1 MPWRKRNFGVI
12 VWWWFPG
19 QQSSLSHPSN
29 FLSWSQQDKQL
40 KDKMQWQKKLFGRKD
55 ADNGRK
61 DTSESKGLVTNWK
74 KRKFLMPKKLRVK
87 MLKPWTLISLSQIFQ
102 FRQYEVHWEDR
113 KMPLGE
119 LKNGLILPRKQDDL
133 VHKWKQWEEKLSIG
147 KKDMFSGVE
156 ESKLSKL
163 VVDMAWQS
171 KTYPKKKILLMISL

>member
-12 VWWWFPG
+12 VSWWFPG

-40 KDKMQWQKKLFGRKD
+40 KDKMQRQKKLFGRKD
-55 ADNGRK
+55 VDNGRK
-61 DTSESKGLVTNWK
+61 DTLESKGLVTNWK
-74 KRKFLMPKKLRVK
+74 LKLK
-87 MLKPWTLISLSQIFQ
+87 ILQQ
-102 FRQYEVHWEDR
+102 FFHVDHVRQYEVHWKDR
-113 KMPLGE
+113 EMPLGE

-133 VHKWKQWEEKLSIG
+133 VHKWKQWEEELSIG
-147 KKDMFSGVE
+147 KKDTFTGVE